1 MNAAKAASQTLG
13 LKLRFIEVRAA
24 SEFKPAFDAV
34 VQEQKGALLILID
47 CPYRKSN
54 PHVLMVQSTKHRPHF
69 DAPGA
74 LDVPTNGRILAQ
86 R

>member
-1 MNAAKAASQTLG
+1 M
-13 LKLRFIEVRAA
+13 LR
-24 SEFKPAFDAV
+24 
-34 VQEQKGALLILID
+34 

-74 LDVPTNGRILAQ
+74 LDVPPNGRILA
-86 R
+86 